1 MKLQVAL
8 DEVTLSE
15 GINLIHQIENDV
27 DIIEV
32 GTPLVIREGMSAVRQ
47 FKQRFPT
54 KEILADEKIVDGG
67 AFEANLGFEAGAD
80 YVTVV
85 SITDNLTIQSCIQAA
100 NARGKKTVVD
110 LIGCPDLATRVS
122 ELEKMGAHMLSVHT
136 GADQQAVGRRPLA
149 DLKVVQQFASNIAL
163 SVAGGI
169 NSQTIGSYVALKP
182 EVVIVGS
189 GICKAANP
197 AQVAHAIKQSLN

>member
-32 GTPLVIREGMSAVRQ
+32 GTPLVIREGMQAVRQ

-122 ELEKMGAHMLSVHT
+122 ELEKM
-136 GADQQAVGRRPLA
+136 
-149 DLKVVQQFASNIAL
+149 
-163 SVAGGI
+163 
-169 NSQTIGSYVALKP
+169 
-182 EVVIVGS
+182 
-189 GICKAANP
+189 
-197 AQVAHAIKQSLN
+197 